1 MQGLA
6 GLLESTGIPKTV
18 ERLAYNEPLTN
29 LQQANVPALRPE
41 TANAL
46 MTLLPVPSG
55 ANRAAMAAG
64 RAGERMAERVVP
76 QVMERGG
83 VPAGLLD
90 ALSAQTV
97 SPLTVYHGSPAKFS
111 RFDPTKIGSGEGAQ
125 AFGYGH
131 YVAESPAVARG
142 YQEKLSSTGG
152 AKRLLSQF
160 GQLDDAI
167 TEAQKRVT
175 HYENLIK
182 QRAENVPLDRAN
194 SFLEISKK
202 NLQDLQD
209 MKAGVPENKGA
220 FYEIDLP
227 DEQIAKMIDFDKPL
241 IQQSKEIQALAK
253 QYGLTDADHLGGDL
267 IAAMDAKRP
276 AGAEAMR
283 QAGVPGIRYFD
294 QDSRGA
300 GAGTSNF
307 VVFPGNEDLLTILR
321 RNGGLLD

>member
-1 MQGLA
+1 
-6 GLLESTGIPKTV
+6 
-18 ERLAYNEPLTN
+18 
-29 LQQANVPALRPE
+29 
-41 TANAL
+41 
-46 MTLLPVPSG
+46 
-55 ANRAAMAAG
+55 MAVG

-90 ALSAQTV
+90 ALSTRTV

-227 DEQIAKMIDFDKPL
+227 DEQIARMLDYDNPVDETIRSRVS
-241 IQQSKEIQALAK
+241 Q
-253 QYGLTDADHLGGDL
+253 
-267 IAAMDAKRP
+267 AAMEKFGSGSTGTSGELLYKELTREFQNLGSSNPAADASEFLR
-276 AGAEAMR
+276 A
-283 QAGVPGIRYFD
+283 QGVPGIKFLD
-294 QDSRGA
+294 QGSRSNFTVQNTVKGNPYGEPVSFMTEQQA
-300 GAGTSNF
+300 KDYAAEQIEKGFGTQIIPGTSNF